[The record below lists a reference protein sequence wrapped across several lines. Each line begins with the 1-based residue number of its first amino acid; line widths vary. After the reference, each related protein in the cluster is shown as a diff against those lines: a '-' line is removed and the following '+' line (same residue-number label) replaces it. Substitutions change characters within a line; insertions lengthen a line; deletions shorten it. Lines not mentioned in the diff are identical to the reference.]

1 MADEVVIKFTGDAG
15 SLLGATRSISG
26 EVKTLGDL
34 FTKLQNQGKTAYL
47 ESAKGATQLANT
59 LGTSFKNA
67 KQFAESLGLSAA
79 AANQAAQRL
88 GELDR
93 AGAKTAEKY
102 RALRAEFG
110 LTRQA
115 FESLNGSFNQNTK
128 SQTQLAQTLGVS
140 IGAARNLANDLGLSA
155 SKANEAVGRYRELSS
170 VGATLAEK
178 QRVLTQELGLSAT
191 QFENVRKVSLATR
204 EGLTAIA
211 GVAGG
216 VAAALGAIG
225 GKGIQIFAEFDKEI
239 RAFTVTSKATPAQ
252 VAALTDNLEQLAIST
267 GKMPQELATAATEL
281 ARTGFTAE
289 QVQASI
295 GGIANASIA
304 TNEQLGRTGEVFA
317 STVTQFKLGSK
328 DFDKVSDI
336 LVTGANASAGGIN
349 SIGEGLKF
357 VGTSAKSANQ
367 SATETVRALSIL
379 SNVGLGGTVGGTALD
394 EFLRRISLTSA
405 QASTDLTELQTKGGK
420 KAVAAFKLI
429 GASVRD
435 AKGELLPMSV
445 LIPKLRENLASL
457 DSGDKSLVLNQIF
470 GVQGSRAALGLIEAT
485 GDVVAKVDEEFGNLE
500 GAAKRTGA
508 ALNQG
513 PAAAMKQVQAST
525 TIALNSIGGFLS
537 QGFLPLINLSGLL
550 LNTFNSLPAPLQGAV
565 VAIGSVAAALAGAT
579 AAIAAYKLSQADQ
592 IVTQAIAA
600 AGLIK
605 ETVLNGFA
613 TVAKNEHTKS
623 IIAQA
628 LALRGNAVAL
638 NQVSIGTAASI
649 AGTKAMA
656 VAQGVVSA
664 ATAAWAFVTS
674 GALVPA
680 LASAGAATGGFL
692 VSMLAFLPAIVAV
705 AGALAL
711 LQEVTRKTE
720 QEKFRDD
727 IDKSTEAV
735 RKLRGEVATPPAG
748 GDLFDS
754 LGASYD
760 KFGKRL
766 QERGFIGA
774 IQATIV
780 DLSAALGIG
789 ADAAAKFGD
798 QWALITREQLGAQQA
813 TFALERRLA
822 ESAKVSGEAAATLNK
837 FGLAT
842 LDAGDKTRL
851 GAKGIADY
859 NAAAATQTK
868 AIDAEIESLKK
879 LSASANDPQAKAS
892 LDTQISALESN
903 KRALAARSAALAAD
917 GTAQDANKTKVKTGT
932 AAIEEQ
938 KKALDEL
945 KKSISAIGENAEI
958 GAIDATTAEAELN
971 KIAEANKTN
980 LAGRKAVKDE
990 ILKIRQSEIGEV
1002 DKLLKQGELSEAE
1015 SIQRLA
1021 AIQSGTGDKAA
1032 KQSASDAIVKIKQD
1046 QINAEIE
1053 LNKAGIAAIEAQV
1066 ANGTKNAGEAEKEIT
1081 ALKLA
1086 EIDKRIAAAKLEA
1099 EAATTDSAKKKG
1111 TAAVKTLEAEKLKV
1125 QGESVKKIA
1134 EAQAKAAE
1142 EERQATIDA
1151 FDTKLKILEAGYQK
1165 GETSEADYL
1174 AKKQQLQTQQSDE
1187 ELKQL
1192 NEQLSKL
1199 GAEDVKGRSKISAKI
1214 AEVELKRVDIQKA
1227 AQKAQ
1232 IDALKE
1238 SQDKAL
1244 AIVQESE
1251 QQRLI
1256 EIQQS
1261 VNAGVLTEEK
1271 ANQLRSD
1278 ATRQRLAAELEA
1290 TRKNQAELEAI
1301 STTGLGK
1308 DAAEQLEG
1316 AKRDA
1321 RQKTTQLTLQLLQQ
1335 EEAAQKAAR
1344 DAVIKGIQTELA
1356 AKVRGFD
1363 AQLSKI
1369 KDVQAAQ
1376 ARSTAAAEAAAQREA
1391 AAFEQAANALQR
1403 QTNLL
1408 GARANLQSAQNG
1420 LAQTET
1426 TIAADRAKQALALRT
1441 QLDQQNLSQVERVA
1455 IEKELARLGFSG
1467 RTNTLTILRQEQA
1480 LQAKLSEQKRT
1491 ALIQEQETARSVLAL
1506 ETQRNQIAAAR
1517 TVTEARINELKAQQ
1531 AILTAQQALQEQRI
1545 ADARAIAEAQAALS
1559 SAKAGTDREA
1569 IAAAQAQ
1576 VRLTQDAAKRN
1587 QAAAVQGVDLA
1598 TQQAELA
1605 KQSTAEA
1612 IASNQAQTE
1621 LEAIAAQT
1629 LTVQQQQATAQLEA
1643 AIAAERQAAALT
1655 LARAQAEAIGA
1666 ANGGG
1671 TPIGPG
1677 RFTGGPIG
1685 PGKIWPLAEKG
1696 PEMVRWQ
1703 GGKTTLVENPGLYRT
1718 QVPGH
1723 VYTADQTRRM
1733 MAGSVPSGAGS
1744 APPPKRDRV
1753 VDELQKTRKAIE
1765 ARKAPEMNVTV
1776 ASGDSREMDKL
1787 TRSLIRARF

>member
-26 EVKTLGDL
+26 EVKSLGDL
-34 FTKLQNQGKTAYL
+34 FTKLQTQGKTAYL

-67 KQFAESLGLSAA
+67 KQFAESLGLSAT

-93 AGAKTAEKY
+93 AGAKTTEKY
-102 RALRAEFG
+102 RLLRSEFG

-225 GKGIQIFAEFDKEI
+225 GKGIQVFSEFDKEV
-239 RAFTVTSKATPAQ
+239 RTFAVTSGASASQVAEITDQIERLAIAGGKAPQ
-252 VAALTDNLEQLAIST
+252 DIAALT
-267 GKMPQELATAATEL
+267 TEL
-281 ARTGFTAE
+281 GRTGFSAD
-289 QVQASI
+289 QIKASL
-295 GGIANASIA
+295 GGITSASLA
-304 TNEQLGRTGEVFA
+304 TGEGLGRTGEIFA
-317 STVTQFKLGSK
+317 STINQFSLGTA
-328 DFDKVSDI
+328 DFGNVADI

-349 SIGEGLKF
+349 DLGEALKY
-357 VGTSAKSANQ
+357 VGTSAKAANQ
-367 SATETVRALSIL
+367 SATETVRALAIL
-379 SNVGLGGTVGGTALD
+379 SNAGLKGSVAGTSLD
-394 EFLRRISLTSA
+394 EALRRLSLTSA
-405 QASTDLTELQTKGGK
+405 QADTDLKELATKGGK
-420 KAVAAFKLI
+420 KAVAAFRLI

-435 AKGELLPMSV
+435 TSGNLKPISEQ
-445 LIPKLRENLASL
+445 IPALKKNLESL
-457 DSGDKSLVLNQIF
+457 NAGDKSLVLNQIF
-470 GVQGSRAALGLIEAT
+470 GVQGGRAILALIDAT
-485 GDVVAKVDEEFGNLE
+485 GEKVARVDEGFRTMAGTAE
-500 GAAKRTGA
+500 RTGA

-513 PAAAMKQVQAST
+513 PAAGMAKVKAAT
-525 TIALNSIGGFLS
+525 DIALNSIGGFLS

-600 AGLIK
+600 AGLVR
-605 ETVLNGFA
+605 ETVVRGVSTA
-613 TVAKNEHTKS
+613 ATIAQTVALRANA
-623 IIAQA
+623 IATSQVSASTAAA
-628 LALRGNAVAL
+628 LA
-638 NQVSIGTAASI
+638 S
-649 AGTKAMA
+649 TKAMA

-735 RKLRGEVATPPAG
+735 RKLRGEVAVKPAG

-822 ESAKVSGEAAATLNK
+822 ESAKVSGETAATLNK

-868 AIDAEIESLKK
+868 AIDTEIESLKK
-879 LSASANDPQAKAS
+879 LSAAANDPQAKAS
-892 LDTQISALESN
+892 LDTQIAALESN
-903 KRALAARSAALAAD
+903 KRALANRSTALAAD

-932 AAIEEQ
+932 QAIEEQ

-945 KKSISAIGENAEI
+945 KKSISAIGDGVEI

-990 ILKIRQSEIGEV
+990 ILKIRQSEISEV

-1032 KQSASDAIVKIKQD
+1032 KQSASEAIVKIKKD
-1046 QINAEIE
+1046 QIDAEIE

-1086 EIDKRIAAAKLEA
+1086 EIDKRIAAAKLEQ
-1099 EAATTDSAKKKG
+1099 EAATTDSGKKKA

-1125 QGESVKKIA
+1125 QGESAKKIA
-1134 EAQAKAAE
+1134 EAQAKQAE
-1142 EERQATIDA
+1142 EERQATIEA

-1165 GETSEADYL
+1165 GESSEADYL
-1174 AKKQQLQTQQSDE
+1174 AKKQALQTEQSDE

-1192 NEQLSKL
+1192 NEQLAKL

-1214 AEVELKRVDIQKA
+1214 AEVELKRVSIQKE

-1256 EIQQS
+1256 DIQKR
-1261 VNAGVLTEEK
+1261 VNAGTLTEEK
-1271 ANQLRSD
+1271 ANKLRSD

-1301 STTGLGK
+1301 DSKGLGK

-1316 AKRDA
+1316 AKREA

-1335 EEAAQKAAR
+1335 EEVAEKATR
-1344 DAVIKGIQTELA
+1344 DAVIKSIQTRLA

-1363 AQLSKI
+1363 TELSQI

-1376 ARSTAAAEAAAQREA
+1376 ARSTAAAEAAAKREI
-1391 AAFEQAANALQR
+1391 AAFELSANALQR

-1408 GARANLQSAQNG
+1408 SARANLQSAQNG

-1426 TIAADRAKQALALRT
+1426 TIAADRVKQALALRT
-1441 QLDQQNLSQVERVA
+1441 QLKDQNLPRIERLA
-1455 IEKELARLGFSG
+1455 IERELAKLGYG
-1467 RTNTLTILRQEQA
+1467 YRANTLIILRQEQA
-1480 LQAKLSEQKRT
+1480 LEAKLSQQKRK
-1491 ALIQEQETARSVLAL
+1491 ALIQEQEVARSVLAL

-1545 ADARAIAEAQAALS
+1545 ADARAIAEARAALA
-1559 SAKAGTDREA
+1559 SAKAGKDREA
-1569 IAAAQAQ
+1569 IAAARAQ
-1576 VRLTQDAAKRN
+1576 VKLAQDAATRN

-1629 LTVQQQQATAQLEA
+1629 LTVQQQQATAQLKA

-1765 ARKAPEMNVTV
+1765 ARQVPQMNVTV
-1776 ASGDSREMDKL
+1776 PSADSREMDKL
-1787 TRSLIRARF
+1787 ARSLIRARF